1 VDNTDLTITVA
12 NARRQ
17 LAAVLE
23 LVDSGSLPTGPDQRA
38 WLRGAVDALQT
49 VLDQPV
55 SPSK

>member
-23 LVDSGSLPTGPDQRA
+23 LVDSGSLTAGPDQRA